1 MIEGQQAGWPWW
13 TYTSMT
19 AGLALLVLF
28 AAWER
33 RVQTKGG
40 SALVPPRLFTHPAF
54 TGGALLAL
62 VYFAAFTSIFFTI
75 ALLWQVGLG
84 HSALQSGLVAM
95 PFAVD
100 SIIGAAESDTLAAR
114 FGRVML
120 TVGLGLVAAGIT
132 ALRLILA
139 LVSPSATTAGS

>member
-1 MIEGQQAGWPWW
+1 M
-13 TYTSMT
+13 
-19 AGLALLVLF
+19 
-28 AAWER
+28 
-33 RVQTKGG
+33 
-40 SALVPPRLFTHPAF
+40 
-54 TGGALLAL
+54 LLAL

-84 HSALQSGLVAM
+84 HSALQPGLVAM

-100 SIIGAAESDTLAAR
+100 IIGASESDTLAAR

-139 LVSPSATTAGS
+139 LVSPPATTAGS

>member
-1 MIEGQQAGWPWW
+1 MDLHVDDRRAG
-13 TYTSMT
+13 
-19 AGLALLVLF
+19 
-28 AAWER
+28 AARAVRRMGAPCPNER
-33 RVQTKGG
+33 RLRAGAAATV
-40 SALVPPRLFTHPAF
+40 HPS
-54 TGGALLAL
+54 GVYRRVLLAL

-95 PFAVD
+95 SFAVD
-100 SIIGAAESDTLAAR
+100 SIIGASESDTLAAR